1 MPIYLVIYN
10 SNIKLTTM
18 KQITDKKDE
27 GEKKYLKEKIQD
39 ETVRALYHKSEEER
53 ATAMAKKFGLS
64 YVDLSLIP
72 IDAETV
78 NSIPEEDAK
87 KAEMAII
94 YKVGKKFQIAVINP
108 ENYETKKVLE
118 NLKKEEGVNYNIV
131 IVSKDSLRKAWA
143 NYDLN
148 TITETFEKQAM
159 SLKEKDLTEFEKGV
173 HNLIELKKRVSEI
186 QTTEVFNI
194 IIAGAIKTKSSDV
207 HIEPYKDHI
216 RLRYRID
223 GVLQEI
229 VNLPKKAHKTILS
242 RVKMLSK
249 MKLNVTDIPQDGH
262 FNINL
267 ENTGVNVRSSILPS
281 NFGESIVMRLL
292 PESMTGLK
300 LDELGFN
307 QYYLEKI
314 EEQIARPTGMVL
326 TTGPTGSGKT
336 TTLYSFVRRINNPG
350 IKVITLE
357 NPIEYMI
364 EGISQ
369 TEVGEK
375 SGLRFADGLRAVVRQ
390 DPDVIMVGEIRDPE
404 TAEIAIQAAL
414 TGHLVFSTL
423 HTNNASGAIPRL
435 LHLKV
440 NPRLI
445 APSINAVIAQR
456 LVRCLCP
463 HCKEE
468 YVPAPETIEK
478 IKGILAK
485 IPKNNAIEIP
495 KEIKFLY
502 RSKGCQKC
510 NFIGYSGRIGIFELF
525 TITSEIEEIILRD
538 TSSSKVMAAAK
549 KDGMIT
555 MQEDGILKALDGTT
569 SLEEVN
575 RATGEIFKKEKFI
588 KKADQ

>member
-1 MPIYLVIYN
+1 MQQ
-10 SNIKLTTM
+10 LTN
-18 KQITDKKDE
+18 KRIDRNKKRE
-27 GEKKYLKEKIQD
+27 VKEKIQD
-39 ETVRALYHKSEEER
+39 ETVRTLYHKSEEER
-53 ATAMAKKFGLS
+53 ATATAKKFNLP

-78 NSIPEEDAK
+78 TSIPEEEAK
-87 KAEMAII
+87 KAELAVI
-94 YKVGKKFQIAVINP
+94 YKVGKRFQIAVVNP
-108 ENYETKKVLE
+108 ENYETKKILE
-118 NLKKEEGVNYNIV
+118 KMKKEDGVNYNIV

-148 TITETFEKQAM
+148 TIAETFEKQAM

-173 HNLIELKKRVSEI
+173 HSLIELKKRVLEL
-186 QTTEVFNI
+186 QTTEMFNI
-194 IIAGAIKTKSSDV
+194 IIAGAIKTKASDV
-207 HIEPYKDHI
+207 HIEPCREHV

-229 VNLPKKAHKTILS
+229 VNLPKGAHKTIIS
-242 RVKMLSK
+242 RIKMLSK
-249 MKLNVTDIPQDGH
+249 MKLNVSNIPQDGH

-267 ENTGVNVRSSILPS
+267 ENTGVNVRVSILPS
-281 NFGESIVMRLL
+281 SFGESIVMRLL
-292 PESMTGLK
+292 PETMTGLK

-307 QYYLEKI
+307 QYYLEQI
-314 EEQIARPTGMVL
+314 EEQIAKPTGMVL

-336 TTLYSFVRRINNPG
+336 TTLYSFIRRINNPG

-357 NPIEYMI
+357 NPIEYRV

-369 TEVGEK
+369 TEVGEDTGMQF
-375 SGLRFADGLRAVVRQ
+375 SDGLRAVVRQ
-390 DPDVIMVGEIRDPE
+390 DPDVMMVGEIRDSE

-423 HTNNASGAIPRL
+423 HTNNASGAVPRL

-445 APSINAVIAQR
+445 APSINAVVAQR
-456 LVRCLCP
+456 LVRCLCE

-468 YVPAPETIEK
+468 YIPAPETIEK
-478 IKGILAK
+478 IKGVLAE

-495 KEIKFLY
+495 KEIKVLY

-510 NFIGYSGRIGIFELF
+510 NFIGYSGRVGIFELF
-525 TITSEIEEIILRD
+525 TITPKVEKIILGD
-538 TSSSKVMAAAK
+538 TSSSKIMAAAREG
-549 KDGMIT
+549 GMIT
-555 MQEDGILKALDGTT
+555 MKEDGILKALDGKT
-569 SLEEVN
+569 SLEEIGRV
-575 RATGEIFKKEKFI
+575 TGEIFKKEKFA
-588 KKADQ
+588 KSRLEDLG